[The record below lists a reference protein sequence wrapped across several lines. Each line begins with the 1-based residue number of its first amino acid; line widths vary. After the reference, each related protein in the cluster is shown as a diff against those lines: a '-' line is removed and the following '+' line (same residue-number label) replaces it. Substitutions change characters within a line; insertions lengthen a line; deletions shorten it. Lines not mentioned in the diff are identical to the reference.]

1 MRLKDRVTVITGGVG
16 AIGSAI
22 AKRLARD
29 GASVVLC
36 DLKKL
41 EDTDRLIEELEAEG
55 SKAVFLQADV
65 TKLEDARRVVG
76 EVTSAFGRIDILVNN
91 AGIVRDRLLL
101 SMRPEEWDAV
111 LAVNLGGTFNFTK
124 AALKTMLSQRRG
136 RIINISSVAA
146 VTAGRGQIN
155 YAASKGAINSLTRS
169 LALEVASRNIT
180 VNAVAPG
187 MVGAGLS
194 DKVREASEDALKDRI
209 PLGRYASPDDVAN
222 LVAFLASD
230 EASYITGQVI
240 AVDGGLTAG
249 PLW

>member
-1 MRLKDRVTVITGGVG
+1 MRLKGKVAVITGGAG
-16 AIGSAI
+16 AIGAAI
-22 AKRLARD
+22 AGRLAAD
-29 GASVVLC
+29 GAAVVLC
-36 DLKKL
+36 DIKEQ
-41 EDTDRLIEELEAEG
+41 EDTDKLIEELEAKG
-55 SKAVFLQADV
+55 AKAAFVQADV
-65 TKLEDARRVVG
+65 TKLEDAERVVK
-76 EVTSAFGRIDILVNN
+76 EATSAFGKIDILVNN
-91 AGIVRDRLLL
+91 AGIARDRLLL
-101 SMRPEEWDAV
+101 SMRPKDWDAV
-111 LAVNLGGTFNFTK
+111 LAVNLRGTFNFSK
-124 AALKTMLSQRRG
+124 AVLRPMLAQRGG
-136 RIINISSVAA
+136 RIISISSIAA

-155 YAASKGAINSLTRS
+155 YAASKGAINSFTRA

-194 DKVREASEDALKDRI
+194 DRVREASKDAIKDGI
-209 PLGRYASPDDVAN
+209 PLGRYATPEDVAN